1 MKTLKKNSMVGLLI
15 GSLAAVGSVVGVSQ
29 GIAQANPEPSPVPD
43 LPVPEPDPSNPSVP
57 IPGGG
62 G

>member
-29 GIAQANPEPSPVPD
+29 GIAQAEEPSPVPN
-43 LPVPEPDPSNPSVP
+43 LPLPEPDPSNPSIP